1 MQFEVLSNKLKGSQ
15 PSTSVHTGI
24 QPEQKSST
32 PNGGL
37 GILSASTKSSNQF
50 AKFRSAIKS
59 T

>member
-32 PNGGL
+32 PEE
-37 GILSASTKSSNQF
+37 
-50 AKFRSAIKS
+50 
-59 T
+59 

>member
-32 PNGGL
+32 PIEGL
-37 GILSASTKSSNQF
+37 SLPNSGLP
-50 AKFRSAIKS
+50 
-59 T
+59 